1 MDGLLH
7 LVHKEGT
14 GRAAAPP
21 SPLLV
26 YQNNSPPVN
35 GQPITVGLLL
45 YSGRCCAFLTYS
57 LKAAFHYYSQLQIWS
72 KTWSQAGRKHVESQL
87 RTCLKRVFFSTFHLS
102 STRTKQRTCWGS
114 RPGFRQKTRKL
125 VQTVSQARKNLKK
138 TWLQTGSKTRFA
150 ARFAASWNNGM
161 RP

>member
-1 MDGLLH
+1 MNLGHWLSMDGLLH

-87 RTCLKRVFFSTFHLS
+87 RTCLKRVFFLHSICLARARS
-102 STRTKQRTCWGS
+102 SELVGVRDQVFDKKLESWSKPCRKPART
-114 RPGFRQKTRKL
+114 
-125 VQTVSQARKNLKK
+125 
-138 TWLQTGSKTRFA
+138 
-150 ARFAASWNNGM
+150 
-161 RP
+161 